1 MFNHLKWNGSNCN
14 FQDSKHESDYEG
26 QKSLVYCTG
35 KDVYHY
41 LMTSSDSFV
50 DRRSYKGQR
59 STDRHYYPV
68 LVRPDNFKFFLV
80 RFGPDFV
87 KFYWSQVR
95 TRTEPLGPGPTGF
108 GPWNPDEG
116 GALPS
121 TLKICQRTATL
132 DTLRV
137 AIGFTAG
144 QLQIIDMATQDD
156 NKRSLQ
162 KINDERSI
170 GRDL

>member
-1 MFNHLKWNGSNCN
+1 MSGF
-14 FQDSKHESDYEG
+14 
-26 QKSLVYCTG
+26 
-35 KDVYHY
+35 
-41 LMTSSDSFV
+41 
-50 DRRSYKGQR
+50 
-59 STDRHYYPV
+59 
-68 LVRPDNFKFFLV
+68 RPWI
-80 RFGPDFV
+80 PD
-87 KFYWSQVR
+87 K
-95 TRTEPLGPGPTGF
+95 
-108 GPWNPDEG
+108 G

-170 GRDL
+170 GPDLIRESNKDSYVMNHNGSHVNCILRF

>member
-1 MFNHLKWNGSNCN
+1 MTLVQIIKGFLK
-14 FQDSKHESDYEG
+14 DMKHESEYEG

-50 DRRSYKGQR
+50 DRRSYK
-59 STDRHYYPV
+59 
-68 LVRPDNFKFFLV
+68 
-80 RFGPDFV
+80 
-87 KFYWSQVR
+87 
-95 TRTEPLGPGPTGF
+95 
-108 GPWNPDEG
+108 G

-170 GRDL
+170 G

>member
-1 MFNHLKWNGSNCN
+1 
-14 FQDSKHESDYEG
+14 
-26 QKSLVYCTG
+26 
-35 KDVYHY
+35 
-41 LMTSSDSFV
+41 MTSSDSFV
-50 DRRSYKGQR
+50 DRRSYK
-59 STDRHYYPV
+59 
-68 LVRPDNFKFFLV
+68 
-80 RFGPDFV
+80 
-87 KFYWSQVR
+87 
-95 TRTEPLGPGPTGF
+95 
-108 GPWNPDEG
+108 G

-170 GRDL
+170 GRGYKSLRIRKGRMSLGLDSIFTILNPFKDNASIIVIQWLPNSSTQARFILDS

>member
-1 MFNHLKWNGSNCN
+1 M
-14 FQDSKHESDYEG
+14 
-26 QKSLVYCTG
+26 VYCTG

-50 DRRSYKGQR
+50 DRRSYKG
-59 STDRHYYPV
+59 
-68 LVRPDNFKFFLV
+68 
-80 RFGPDFV
+80 
-87 KFYWSQVR
+87 
-95 TRTEPLGPGPTGF
+95 
-108 GPWNPDEG
+108 

-121 TLKICQRTATL
+121 TLKIRQRTATL
-132 DTLRV
+132 DSLRV

-170 GRDL
+170 GRVRKSKNPNFCPISKIL

>member
-1 MFNHLKWNGSNCN
+1 
-14 FQDSKHESDYEG
+14 
-26 QKSLVYCTG
+26 
-35 KDVYHY
+35 
-41 LMTSSDSFV
+41 MTSSDSFV
-50 DRRSYKGQR
+50 DRRSYK
-59 STDRHYYPV
+59 
-68 LVRPDNFKFFLV
+68 
-80 RFGPDFV
+80 
-87 KFYWSQVR
+87 
-95 TRTEPLGPGPTGF
+95 
-108 GPWNPDEG
+108 G

-170 GRDL
+170 GRGYESLRIRKGRMSLELDSIFTILNPFKDNASIIVIQWLPNSSTQARFILDS